1 MNFSRISKELELQE
15 MIFDKF
21 LGNSSNKVTT
31 VGESGEIPHFCYLL
45 SPAKC
50 ESDDEVI
57 DTQLIR
63 R

>member
-1 MNFSRISKELELQE
+1 